1 MEKTTNSTG
10 GASQQAEQARN
21 GHEGKT
27 PNASGGAASNEAEF
41 HIPSVSNPE
50 ATDLPTSNMPRPE
63 SAHPDD
69 PNSV

>member
-10 GASQQAEQARN
+10 GALQQAEQARN
-21 GHEGKT
+21 AREGKT
-27 PNASGGAASNEAEF
+27 PNASGGEASNDTKF

-50 ATDLPTSNMPRPE
+50 ATDLPTSNMPHPE
-63 SAHPDD
+63 SAHPHD